1 MTVPASADMTAR
13 MRLSIV
19 TSTYRGDLERCRLL
33 CESIDRHV
41 TGMERHYLLVEDADA
56 ALFAPFASERR
67 IIVPESAILPRW
79 LRPFADP
86 LDRRRRLW
94 VHPFGLPLRG
104 WHVQQL
110 RRMAVASI
118 LDEDVMVSCDS
129 DVVFVKPF
137 DLSRF
142 VSGQAVRFYRRP
154 AARHDVAER
163 FQHEHETWSRRA
175 GTLLG
180 IDAPATTATGY
191 ITTLV
196 AWRLDTLRAMNA
208 RIAAV
213 SGRSALRALVRN
225 RALSECT
232 IYGRFV
238 DEVENRP
245 DRHAAAESSLCRVYW
260 TGEAMTLAEL
270 QRFVEGLSAEEAAIC
285 VQSFTATDPAL
296 IRSVAGLR

>member
-1 MTVPASADMTAR
+1 MLDPAAT

-56 ALFAPFASERR
+56 ALFAPFASARR
-67 IIVPESAILPRW
+67 VVVPESAILPRW
-79 LRPFADP
+79 LRPFPDP

-142 VSGQAVRFYRRP
+142 VSGTAVRFYRRS
-154 AARHDVAER
+154 ADRHDVDAR
-163 FQHEHETWSRRA
+163 FRKDHEAWSKRA
-175 GTLLG
+175 GELLA
-180 IDAPATTATGY
+180 IREPQTTASGY

-208 RIAAV
+208 RIAHV
-213 SGRSALRALVRN
+213 SGRSPLRALVRS
-225 RALSECT
+225 RAISECT

-245 DRHAAAESSLCRVYW
+245 DRHAAAENSFCRVYW

-270 QRFVEGLSAEEAAIC
+270 RLFVDGLDEEEAAIC
-285 VQSFTATDPAL
+285 VQSFTQTDPAL